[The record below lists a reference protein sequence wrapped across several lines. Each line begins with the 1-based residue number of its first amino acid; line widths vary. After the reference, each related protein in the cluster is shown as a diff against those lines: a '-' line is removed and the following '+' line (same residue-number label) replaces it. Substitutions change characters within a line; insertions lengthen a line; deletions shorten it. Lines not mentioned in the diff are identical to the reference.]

1 MGLLRRIFRVREIYE
16 TTDPLQEFLCISVGM
31 ALLSFILGVLIDKY
45 RGYFYILS
53 VISLASILLFIL
65 SYLGAIVRA
74 IKLYCCV
81 RKGRCYQGRIV
92 GRTQYCM
99 VRKHVQGRY
108 RREAKLVIEYA
119 DGKRYVTCDMRKE
132 SIQRIVSADCRVYV
146 YNGMAC
152 ADDFRCTLFR
162 SKRCIELD
170 TLKFP
175 QEI

>member
-16 TTDPLQEFLCISVGM
+16 TTDPLQELLCISGGM
-31 ALLSFILGVLIDKY
+31 ALISVVLGVLIDKY
-45 RGYFYILS
+45 RSYFYILS
-53 VISLASILLFIL
+53 VVSLAYILLFIF
-65 SYLGAIVRA
+65 SHLGAIVRA

-132 SIQRIVSADCRVYV
+132 SIQRIVSADCGVYV